1 MVLARVDRDVN
12 RAKKQNQ
19 TAPKI
24 FSQNATKSPSKVL
37 FMTHQKNYTFRET
50 DDLSNQIANYFTREG
65 LKKGDDV
72 ALFMTSN
79 PEFVTIWLGLAKAG
93 IVSALLNNNQKLD
106 SLAHSVN
113 IVDAKAIIFDKANEE
128 AIIEVMPLL
137 KEKGVKYYMFGEGEA
152 PAGSIPMHAALQQ
165 TSTDFKLV
173 PTEFRDK
180 LVHIYTSGTTGFP
193 KAVIIKNS
201 RYITVA
207 SGMKHILGMTDE
219 DVLYTCLPLHHFA
232 GGIMGTSQAI
242 INGTT
247 MAIRSKFSVSN
258 YWEDCIKFK
267 ATVGQYIGE
276 LCRYLYAQPEKVTDK
291 EHRLRVLFGNGM
303 RSNLYQ
309 SFQSRFNIPWICEV
323 YGTSEGNAQIVNLD
337 GKAGSCGFVTRAL
350 PKFLMKWVYPV
361 GLIKVNEDTGEPHR
375 GPDGLCIR
383 CEAGEVGMFVGTI
396 DAKNPVRAFDGYSN
410 KDATNKKIIHDVFMR
425 GDAAFAS
432 GDLLLMDELGYCYF
446 QDRTGDTFR
455 WKGENVSTTEVE
467 SAIMKEFDADTV
479 VYGVTIPGCE
489 GRAGMAAIQ
498 APAGV
503 IDPKQLYERMNRILP
518 DYSVPVV
525 VRFVPL
531 IETTAT
537 LKLPKTSL
545 QKEAF
550 NLAVVKDPVYI
561 LVKKEKTYQKLDPH
575 DNTVHVHVHVHLLL
589 SSIRSHFDHRI
600 SL

>member
-1 MVLARVDRDVN
+1 MAKVDYNVHK
-12 RAKKQNQ
+12 AMKQNQ

-24 FSQNATKSPSKVL
+24 FCQNATKSPSKVL
-37 FMTHQKNYTFRET
+37 FMTHQRNYTFKEA
-50 DDLSNQIANYFTREG
+50 DDLSNQIANYFTGEG
-65 LKKGDDV
+65 LLKGDDV

-79 PEFVTIWLGLAKAG
+79 PEFVTMWLGLAKAG

-106 SLAHSVN
+106 SLAHSVS
-113 IVDAKAIIFDKANEE
+113 IVKAKAIIFDKANEE
-128 AIIEVMPLL
+128 AIVDVMPLL
-137 KEKGVKYYMFGEGEA
+137 RDQGIKYYMYGEGEA
-152 PAGSIPMHAALQQ
+152 PAGAIPMRQKLERTPSTFSLIQ
-165 TSTDFKLV
+165 TD
-173 PTEFRDK
+173 FRDK

-201 RYITVA
+201 RYITA
-207 SGMKHILGMTDE
+207 AYGIKHILRTTDE

-242 INGTT
+242 INGTP
-247 MAIRSKFSVSN
+247 MAIRSKFSVTN

-267 ATVGQYIGE
+267 ATIGQYIGE
-276 LCRYLYAQPEKVTDK
+276 LCRYLYAQPEKRTDK
-291 EHRLRVLFGNGM
+291 EHRLRVVFGNGM

-323 YGTSEGNAQIVNLD
+323 YGTSEGNAQIANLD

-350 PKFLMKWVYPV
+350 PKFLMKLVYPV
-361 GLIKVNEDTGEPHR
+361 GLIRVNEDTGEPHR

-383 CEAGEVGMFVGTI
+383 CEPGEVGMFVGTI
-396 DAKNPVRAFDGYSN
+396 DAKNPVRAFDGYSS
-410 KDATNKKIIHDVFMR
+410 KEATSKKVIHDVFVQ

-467 SAIMKEFDADTV
+467 SAIMKEFQADCV
-479 VYGVTIPGCE
+479 VYGVTVPECE

-498 APAGV
+498 GSGD
-503 IDPKQLYERMNRILP
+503 IDPVQLYDRMNRILP
-518 DYSVPVV
+518 DYSVPVF
-525 VRFVPL
+525 VRFVTQ
-531 IETTAT
+531 IQATAT
-537 LKLPKTSL
+537 LKLPKTAL

-550 NLAVVKDPVYI
+550 NLELVKDPIYV
-561 LVKKEKTYQKLDPH
+561 LVRKEKVYRKLDPQ
-575 DNTVHVHVHVHLLL
+575 VHQK
-589 SSIRSHFDHRI
+589 I
-600 SL
+600 SRGELDF